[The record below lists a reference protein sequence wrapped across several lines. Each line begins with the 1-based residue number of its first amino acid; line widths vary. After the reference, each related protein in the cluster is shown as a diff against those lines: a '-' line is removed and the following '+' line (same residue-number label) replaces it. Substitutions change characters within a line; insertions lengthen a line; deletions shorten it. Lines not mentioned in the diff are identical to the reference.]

1 MKHRK
6 YLLAITL
13 ASICTGYAYADSDIT
28 DMLFANTKQDDVI
41 FEIKVENMQE
51 KTQEIDS
58 KTKQDVDI
66 FVQKAIEKARV
77 EEENK
82 RLEKIKKE
90 QENKKQEE
98 LRKKEQEKKKQEEL
112 RKKEQEKKKQEELRK
127 KEQELKEQKRK
138 EEEKKAIDESEKEKN
153 IQASASDMTNY
164 AKTLLGVPYVW
175 GGTSSSGFDCSG
187 FVQKVYNKFDIN
199 LKRTTYDQITQG
211 TSVKL
216 ENIKEND
223 LVFFDTRAAYN
234 LAKKNNITSVD
245 SLSDVIINE
254 SEKNLKVLYPT
265 EPTHVGIYIGDG
277 KIIHASSSKKQ
288 TVIDT
293 LDNGYFKERIVD
305 IRRYK

>member
-41 FEIKVENMQE
+41 FEIKVENIQE

-82 RLEKIKKE
+82 RLEKI
-90 QENKKQEE
+90 
-98 LRKKEQEKKKQEEL
+98 KKEQEKKKQEEL

-211 TSVKL
+211 TSGKL

-234 LAKKNNITSVD
+234 WAKKNNITSVD

-254 SEKNLKVLYPT
+254 SEKNVKVLYPT

>member
-13 ASICTGYAYADSDIT
+13 ASICTSYAYADSDIT

-41 FEIKVENMQE
+41 FEINIENIQE
-51 KTQEIDS
+51 KKQEIDS

-66 FVQKAIEKARV
+66 FVQKAIEKAKV
-77 EEENK
+77 EEEK
-82 RLEKIKKE
+82 
-90 QENKKQEE
+90 KKQEE
-98 LRKKEQEKKKQEEL
+98 LRKKEQEKKRKEEL
-112 RKKEQEKKKQEELRK
+112 RKREEEKKKQEELRK

-138 EEEKKAIDESEKEKN
+138 EEQKKATEEAEKEKN
-153 IQASASDMTNY
+153 AQVSASDMTNY

-254 SEKNLKVLYPT
+254 SEKNVKVLYPT

>member
-41 FEIKVENMQE
+41 FEIKVENIQE

-112 RKKEQEKKKQEELRK
+112 RKKEQE
-127 KEQELKEQKRK
+127 LKEQKRK

-153 IQASASDMTNY
+153 IQVSASDMTNY

-175 GGTSSSGFDCSG
+175 GGTSTSGFDCSG

>member
-82 RLEKIKKE
+82 RKEKKKKE
-90 QENKKQEE
+90 E
-98 LRKKEQEKKKQEEL
+98 EKKKQEEL

-153 IQASASDMTNY
+153 IQVSASDMTNY

-175 GGTSSSGFDCSG
+175 GGTSTSGFDCSG

-254 SEKNLKVLYPT
+254 SEKNVKVLYPT

>member
-13 ASICTGYAYADSDIT
+13 ASICTSYAYADSDIT

-41 FEIKVENMQE
+41 FEINIENIQE
-51 KTQEIDS
+51 KKQEIDS

-66 FVQKAIEKARV
+66 FVQKAIEKAKV
-77 EEENK
+77 EEEK
-82 RLEKIKKE
+82 
-90 QENKKQEE
+90 KKQEE
-98 LRKKEQEKKKQEEL
+98 LRKKEQEKKRKEEL
-112 RKKEQEKKKQEELRK
+112 RKREEEKKKQEELRK

-138 EEEKKAIDESEKEKN
+138 EEEKKATEEAEKEKN
-153 IQASASDMTNY
+153 AQVSASDMTNY

-254 SEKNLKVLYPT
+254 SEKNVKVLFPT

>member
-13 ASICTGYAYADSDIT
+13 ASICTSYAYADNDIT

-41 FEIKVENMQE
+41 FEINIENIQE
-51 KTQEIDS
+51 KKQDIDS

-66 FVQKAIEKARV
+66 FVQKAIEKAKV
-77 EEENK
+77 EEEK
-82 RLEKIKKE
+82 
-90 QENKKQEE
+90 KKQEE
-98 LRKKEQEKKKQEEL
+98 LRKKEQEKKRKEEL
-112 RKKEQEKKKQEELRK
+112 RKREEEKKKQEELRK

-138 EEEKKAIDESEKEKN
+138 EEEKKATEEAEKEKN
-153 IQASASDMTNY
+153 TQVSASDMTNY

-254 SEKNLKVLYPT
+254 SEKNIKVLYPT

>member
-13 ASICTGYAYADSDIT
+13 ASICTSYAYADSDIT

-41 FEIKVENMQE
+41 FEINIENIQE
-51 KTQEIDS
+51 KKQEIDS

-66 FVQKAIEKARV
+66 FVQKAIEKAKV
-77 EEENK
+77 EEEK
-82 RLEKIKKE
+82 
-90 QENKKQEE
+90 KKQEE
-98 LRKKEQEKKKQEEL
+98 LRKKEQEKKRKEEL
-112 RKKEQEKKKQEELRK
+112 RKREEEKKKQEELRK

-138 EEEKKAIDESEKEKN
+138 EEEKKATEEAEKEKN
-153 IQASASDMTNY
+153 AQVSASDMTNY

-254 SEKNLKVLYPT
+254 SEKNVKVLYPT

>member
-41 FEIKVENMQE
+41 FEIKVENIQE
-51 KTQEIDS
+51 KIQEIDS

-82 RLEKIKKE
+82 RLEKI
-90 QENKKQEE
+90 
-98 LRKKEQEKKKQEEL
+98 KKEQEKKKQEEL

-175 GGTSSSGFDCSG
+175 GGTSTSGFDCSG

-254 SEKNLKVLYPT
+254 SEKNVKVLYPT

>member
-41 FEIKVENMQE
+41 FEIKVENIQE
-51 KTQEIDS
+51 KIQEIDS

-90 QENKKQEE
+90 QE
-98 LRKKEQEKKKQEEL
+98 
-112 RKKEQEKKKQEELRK
+112 KKKQEELRK
-127 KEQELKEQKRK
+127 KEQELKQQKRK

-254 SEKNLKVLYPT
+254 SEKNVKVLYPT

>member
-1 MKHRK
+1 
-6 YLLAITL
+6 
-13 ASICTGYAYADSDIT
+13 
-28 DMLFANTKQDDVI
+28 
-41 FEIKVENMQE
+41 
-51 KTQEIDS
+51 
-58 KTKQDVDI
+58 
-66 FVQKAIEKARV
+66 
-77 EEENK
+77 
-82 RLEKIKKE
+82 
-90 QENKKQEE
+90 
-98 LRKKEQEKKKQEEL
+98 
-112 RKKEQEKKKQEELRK
+112 
-127 KEQELKEQKRK
+127 
-138 EEEKKAIDESEKEKN
+138 
-153 IQASASDMTNY
+153 MTNY

-175 GGTSSSGFDCSG
+175 GGTSTSGFDCSG
-187 FVQKVYNKFDIN
+187 FVQKVYNKFYIN

-254 SEKNLKVLYPT
+254 SEKNVKVLYPT

>member
-13 ASICTGYAYADSDIT
+13 ASICTSYAYADSDIT

-41 FEIKVENMQE
+41 FEINIENIQE
-51 KTQEIDS
+51 KKQEIDS

-66 FVQKAIEKARV
+66 FVQKAIEKAKV
-77 EEENK
+77 EEEK
-82 RLEKIKKE
+82 
-90 QENKKQEE
+90 KKQEE
-98 LRKKEQEKKKQEEL
+98 LRKKEQEKKRKEEL
-112 RKKEQEKKKQEELRK
+112 RKREEEKKKQEELRK

-138 EEEKKAIDESEKEKN
+138 EEEKKATEEAEKEKN
-153 IQASASDMTNY
+153 TQVSASDMTNY

-254 SEKNLKVLYPT
+254 SEKNIKVLYPT

>member
-13 ASICTGYAYADSDIT
+13 ASICTSYAYADSDIT

-41 FEIKVENMQE
+41 FEINIENIQE
-51 KTQEIDS
+51 KKQEIDS

-66 FVQKAIEKARV
+66 FVQKAIEKAKV
-77 EEENK
+77 EEEK
-82 RLEKIKKE
+82 
-90 QENKKQEE
+90 KKQEE
-98 LRKKEQEKKKQEEL
+98 LRKKEQEKKRKEEL
-112 RKKEQEKKKQEELRK
+112 RKREEEKKKQEELRK

-138 EEEKKAIDESEKEKN
+138 EEKKAIDESEKEKN
-153 IQASASDMTNY
+153 AQVSASDMTNY

-254 SEKNLKVLYPT
+254 SEKNVKVLYPT

>member
-13 ASICTGYAYADSDIT
+13 ASICTSYAYADSDIT

-41 FEIKVENMQE
+41 FEINIENIQE
-51 KTQEIDS
+51 KKQEIDS

-66 FVQKAIEKARV
+66 FVQKAIEKAKV
-77 EEENK
+77 EEEK
-82 RLEKIKKE
+82 
-90 QENKKQEE
+90 KKQEE
-98 LRKKEQEKKKQEEL
+98 LRKKEQEKKRKEEL
-112 RKKEQEKKKQEELRK
+112 RKREEEKKKQEELRK

-138 EEEKKAIDESEKEKN
+138 EEEKKATEEAEKEKN
-153 IQASASDMTNY
+153 TQVSASDMTNY

-254 SEKNLKVLYPT
+254 SEKNVKVLYPT

>member
-13 ASICTGYAYADSDIT
+13 ASICTSYAYADSDIT

-41 FEIKVENMQE
+41 FEINIENIQE
-51 KTQEIDS
+51 KKQEIDS

-66 FVQKAIEKARV
+66 FVQKAIEKAKV
-77 EEENK
+77 EEEK
-82 RLEKIKKE
+82 
-90 QENKKQEE
+90 KKQEE
-98 LRKKEQEKKKQEEL
+98 LRKKEQEKKRKEEL
-112 RKKEQEKKKQEELRK
+112 RKREEEKKKQEELRK

-138 EEEKKAIDESEKEKN
+138 EEEKKATEEAEKEKN
-153 IQASASDMTNY
+153 AQVSASDMTNY

-254 SEKNLKVLYPT
+254 SEKNIKVLYPT